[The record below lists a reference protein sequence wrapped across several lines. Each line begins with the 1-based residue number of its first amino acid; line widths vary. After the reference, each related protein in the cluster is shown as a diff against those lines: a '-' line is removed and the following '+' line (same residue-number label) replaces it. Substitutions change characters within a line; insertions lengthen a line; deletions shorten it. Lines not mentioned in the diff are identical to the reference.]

1 MKLSDVFMIDGKAYN
16 VIVPASG
23 IKRTFQVLD
32 SENTTRTTTGV
43 MIRDIKGT
51 YYNYTI
57 QVLPKLG
64 YESDYDDLYEN
75 VSSPEEFHLI
85 KVPYGQEILEYDAY
99 VTSGEDTLITI
110 NDGGAQWTGLSL
122 QFVAKQPRRYPND

>member
-1 MKLSDVFMIDGKAYN
+1 MTLSDIFMIDGKVYN
-16 VIVPASG
+16 VIVPESG

-64 YESDYDDLYEN
+64 YESDYNDLYED

-85 KVPYGQEILEYDAY
+85 KVPYGQEVLEFDAY
-99 VTSGEDTLITI
+99 VTSGEDTLIAI
-110 NDGGAQWTGLSL
+110 NDGGAKWTGLSL